1 MLVVNLIGSVGLAT
15 ILAMQVP
22 ISVSVRFPLEGPVAI
37 AACNHRASLTAS
49 LMPSGGRGPREVF
62 DSPWGSRQYR
72 TKSYV
77 REHTETGTP

>member
-1 MLVVNLIGSVGLAT
+1 MCGRSVLLAD
-15 ILAMQVP
+15 I
-22 ISVSVRFPLEGPVAI
+22 
-37 AACNHRASLTAS
+37 SLTA